1 MKFRLHSLLIAATL
15 AASGSALA
23 QSLPQ
28 VDVYKSPTCDCCGK
42 WIEHM
47 RQSGFKVEAHV
58 VTDVPGNRKK
68 LGMPDKFGS
77 CHTSKV
83 GGYLVEGHVPAAD
96 VKRMLQEKPKAVGL
110 AAPGM
115 PPGSPG
121 MDIPNAPPY
130 DTLLVQANGSSRV
143 FAKH

>member
-1 MKFRLHSLLIAATL
+1 MKRWFSPLLVVAAL
-15 AASGSALA
+15 GSTAALA
-23 QSLPQ
+23 QELPQ
-28 VDVYKSPTCDCCGK
+28 VDIYKSPTCDCCGK

-47 RQSGFKVEAHV
+47 RKAGFKVEAHV

-68 LGMPDKFGS
+68 LGMPDKYGS

-83 GGYLVEGHVPAAD
+83 AGYLLEGHVPAAD
-96 VKRMLQEKPKAVGL
+96 VHRLLKEKPKAVGL
-110 AAPGM
+110 ASPGM

-130 DTLLVQANGSSRV
+130 DVLLVQTDGTSKV